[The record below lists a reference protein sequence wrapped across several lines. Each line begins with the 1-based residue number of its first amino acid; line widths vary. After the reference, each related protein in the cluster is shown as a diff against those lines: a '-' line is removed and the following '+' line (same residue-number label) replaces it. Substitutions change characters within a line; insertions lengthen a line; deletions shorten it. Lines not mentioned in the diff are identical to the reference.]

1 MKFEPKTLDYN
12 LSPYTGLT
20 RESWLEAGKYML
32 EGIFRNIDDF
42 RKPVVMPRKETEI
55 TYPHLK
61 ASPETQAIQRT
72 AEVFEGLTRSF
83 FIAAPLIANL
93 PDLEICGYSMA
104 EYYKS
109 HVLRVCTKGDTL
121 YVGTYEDQQRISGH
135 TDPFRAFQQTVETC
149 ALVICL
155 WVSKAQI
162 WDTYTKEEKDVIAG
176 FLEGYAHANTVPQN
190 WRLFN
195 MLDMAFLHM
204 EGYPIQK
211 DVMRDH
217 AQAILN
223 YYAGDGWYR
232 DGHSFDYYSCW
243 AFNVYGP
250 IWNLW
255 YGYENEPYI
264 ARKFEE
270 NSNKLMETYGDFFD
284 RDGWTNMWGR
294 SNIYRNAATSSFDG
308 NLMMPGGKA
317 DPGRARRISSG
328 SLMQFLGREDFL
340 YKGVPTLGFY
350 GQFSP
355 LVQGYS
361 CAESPFW
368 LGKAFLCLHLP
379 ADHPFWTA
387 KENNGTWEE
396 LGEREVKETCLN
408 GPGLCFSNHQANG
421 ETILRTGKVVKNQG
435 DVHGMCNYS
444 KLCYNTKYP
453 WEAAPVCEEAS
464 DCGGTGA
471 CEEASDCGGTG
482 ACEEASDC
490 GGMGACEEVSDCGER
505 SAYIPSLS
513 REKTSEKQETNDT
526 ANIKKKKDIPWVE
539 SQQYVLRD
547 GTSYPQ
553 GRPVPDA
560 DKKGRANVTFW
571 HGRKDGILYRR
582 QFFDYSQETES
593 HWIQAVNLADFAV
606 PYGIMRV
613 DKLRLHRAPVSLTL
627 GSYGFPDNG
636 TEISE
641 KSCGAARA
649 VILKGTDATGRE
661 KQMAMTIYDGWKEL
675 NVLRSTGTN
684 PDSDKSV
691 ILYAFMER
699 KKQYGGFEPYVLISQ
714 VITKESH
721 EDFTEEEL
729 FPIAEIIYADPE
741 GCGSY
746 GPVTLRMKNG
756 SVRTVEYEGMEGCLM
771 L

>member
-1 MKFEPKTLDYN
+1 MRFEPKTLDYE

-20 RESWLEAGKYML
+20 RESWLEAGRYLL
-32 EGIFRNIDDF
+32 EGIFQHIDDF
-42 RKPVVMPRKETEI
+42 QKPVVMPRKETAI
-55 TYPHLK
+55 TYPHLW
-61 ASPETQAIQRT
+61 ASPEVQAVQRT

-83 FIAAPLIANL
+83 FIAAPLISNL
-93 PDLEICGYSMA
+93 PDLRICGYSMA
-104 EYYKS
+104 EYYKNQ
-109 HVLRVCTKGDTL
+109 VLRVCTKGDAL
-121 YVGTYEDQQRISGH
+121 YVGTYEDQQEITGH
-135 TDPFRAFQQTVETC
+135 VDSFRAFQQTVETC

-162 WDTYTKEEKDVIAG
+162 WDQYTAAERDVIAE
-176 FLEGYAHANTVPQN
+176 FLQGYAHANTVPQN

-195 MLDMAFLHM
+195 MLDMAFLNM

-217 AQAILN
+217 AQAILG

-243 AFNVYGP
+243 AFNVYAP

-264 ARKFEE
+264 AKKFEE
-270 NSNKLMETYGDFFD
+270 QSNRLMETYGDFFD

-294 SNIYRNAATSSFDG
+294 SNIYRNAATSAFDG
-308 NLMMPGGKA
+308 NLLLSEGKA

-368 LGKAFLCLHLP
+368 MGKAFLCLHLP

-387 KENNGTWEE
+387 KENNGTWET
-396 LGEREVKETCLN
+396 LGEGETKVTVLD
-408 GPGLCFSNHQANG
+408 GPALCFSNHEANG
-421 ETILRTGKVVKNQG
+421 ETILRTGKVVKQPG
-435 DVHGMCNYS
+435 DEHGMWNYS

-453 WEAAPVCEEAS
+453 WEAAPVEPGAEGRNAVKNVEA
-464 DCGGTGA
+464 
-471 CEEASDCGGTG
+471 
-482 ACEEASDC
+482 
-490 GGMGACEEVSDCGER
+490 
-505 SAYIPSLS
+505 
-513 REKTSEKQETNDT
+513 
-526 ANIKKKKDIPWVE
+526 
-539 SQQYVLRD
+539 QQYVLKD
-547 GTSYPQ
+547 GTSGQ
-553 GRPVPDA
+553 CM
-560 DKKGRANVTFW
+560 KANVTFW
-571 HGRKDGILYRR
+571 HGQKDDILYRR
-582 QFFDYSQETES
+582 QFFDYKLERES
-593 HWIQAVNLADFAV
+593 HWTQAVNLADFTV
-606 PYGIMRV
+606 PYGILRV
-613 DKLRLHRAPVSLTL
+613 DRLRLHRAPVTFTL

-636 TEISE
+636 TEVTE
-641 KSCGAARA
+641 KACGSAKAI
-649 VILKGTDATGRE
+649 ILKGRDFTGRE
-661 KQMAMTIYDGWKEL
+661 KQMAMTICGGWEEL
-675 NVLRSTGTN
+675 SLLHSEGTN
-684 PDSDKSV
+684 PDSKKSLV
-691 ILYAFMER
+691 IYASMNR
-699 KKQYGGFEPYVLISQ
+699 VKQYGGFEPYVLISQ
-714 VITKESH
+714 IITKESH

-729 FPIAEIIYADPE
+729 FPVAETIYADPE

-746 GPVTLRMKNG
+746 GAVTLRMRDGNVK
-756 SVRTVEYEGMEGCLM
+756 TVDFEGMEGCMM

>member
-1 MKFEPKTLDYN
+1 MGTKFVPKTLDYE

-32 EGIFRNIDDF
+32 EGIFQNIDDF
-42 RKPVVMPRKETEI
+42 EKPVIMPRKETEI

-61 ASPETQAIQRT
+61 ASEEVQQTQRT

-83 FIAAPLIANL
+83 FIAAPVMQNI
-93 PDLEICGYSMA
+93 PWLEICGYSMA
-104 EYYKS
+104 EYYKNQ
-109 HVLRVCTKGDTL
+109 VLRVCTKGDEL
-121 YVGTYEDQQRISGH
+121 YVGTYADQQEITGH
-135 TDPFRAFQQTVETC
+135 ADPFRAFQQTVETC

-155 WVSKAQI
+155 WVSRKQI
-162 WDTYTKEEKDVIAG
+162 WDTYTQAEKDVIAE
-176 FLEGYAHANTVPQN
+176 FLQGYAHENTVPQN

-204 EGYPIQK
+204 EGYPI
-211 DVMRDH
+211 DSDIMRDH

-243 AFNVYGP
+243 AFNVYAP

-270 NSNKLMETYGDFFD
+270 QSNKLMETYGDFFD

-294 SNIYRNAATSSFDG
+294 SNIYRNAATSAFDG
-308 NLMMPGGKA
+308 NMLLHKSTGNPGL
-317 DPGRARRISSG
+317 ARRISSG

-379 ADHPFWTA
+379 ANHPFWTA
-387 KENNGTWEE
+387 KENNGSWEC
-396 LGEREVKETCLN
+396 LGEKEVKVTALD
-408 GPGLCFSNHQANG
+408 GPALCFSNHQANG
-421 ETILRTGKVVKNQG
+421 ETVLRTGKVVKQPG
-435 DVHGMCNYS
+435 DEHGMWNYS

-453 WEAAPVCEEAS
+453 WESAPAEDVEA
-464 DCGGTGA
+464 
-471 CEEASDCGGTG
+471 
-482 ACEEASDC
+482 
-490 GGMGACEEVSDCGER
+490 
-505 SAYIPSLS
+505 
-513 REKTSEKQETNDT
+513 
-526 ANIKKKKDIPWVE
+526 
-539 SQQYVLRD
+539 QQYVLK
-547 GTSYPQ
+547 
-553 GRPVPDA
+553 
-560 DKKGRANVTFW
+560 DKTTGQISKGNVTFW
-571 HGRKDGILYRR
+571 HGEKNGVLYRR
-582 QFFDYSQETES
+582 QFFGYCLEKEC
-593 HWIQAVNLADFAV
+593 HWIQAINLADFTV
-606 PYGIMRV
+606 PCGVIRV

-636 TEISE
+636 TEIEE
-641 KSCGAARA
+641 KSCGSAKA
-649 VILKGTDATGRE
+649 ILLKGRDALGNE
-661 KQMAMTIYDGWKEL
+661 KQLAMTIYDGWKDL
-675 NVLRSTGTN
+675 KLLHSTGTN
-684 PDSDKSV
+684 PDSEKSIV
-691 ILYAFMER
+691 LYAETDR
-699 KKQYGGFEPYVLISQ
+699 KKQYGYEPYILISQ

-729 FPIAEIIYADPE
+729 FPIEKVEYADPE
-741 GCGSY
+741 GCGGY
-746 GPVTLRMKNG
+746 GHVVVWMKDG
-756 SVRTVEYEGMEGCLM
+756 SRKGIAFEGIEGKMM